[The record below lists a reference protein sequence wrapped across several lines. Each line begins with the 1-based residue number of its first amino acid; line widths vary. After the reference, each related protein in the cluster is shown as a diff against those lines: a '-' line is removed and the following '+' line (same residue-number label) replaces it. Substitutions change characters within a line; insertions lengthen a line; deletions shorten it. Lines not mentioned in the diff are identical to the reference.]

1 MVKTKQ
7 NKKKTKATMIPIFMK
22 EGVGVRSRIAIS
34 NKVARKGF
42 TEKVIT

>member
-1 MVKTKQ
+1 
-7 NKKKTKATMIPIFMK
+7 MIPIFMT
-22 EGVGVRSRIAIS
+22 EGVGVRSRIAIL